1 MIVAIDD
8 ATTPK
13 WSQHRP
19 PLMHVTSIRIH
30 FQSRNS
36 GPPPAGESRNRV
48 HVHGAVLSERCMQ
61 LHASA
66 CEACLCTRGGSR
78 ERNKGIAVS
87 QKELK
92 RGAIYA
98 TRINHSGLDL
108 MHLIGRNTHYRCW
121 PLRFAR
127 SALAASRFAMRSRNS
142 RSVRCMAVSM
152 SCRPAMES
160 ICP

>member
-1 MIVAIDD
+1 MVAAPA
-8 ATTPK
+8 ATNACHIHSDSLSKPQQ
-13 WSQHRP
+13 WPAPRG
-19 PLMHVTSIRIH
+19 RIT
-30 FQSRNS
+30 QSRACAWRR
-36 GPPPAGESRNRV
+36 PQRTMHAI
-48 HVHGAVLSERCMQ
+48 ACLSVRSMQ
-61 LHASA
+61 LHAPA
-66 CEACLCTRGGSR
+66 CEACLCTHGGSR